1 MEEETSV
8 AESISSSVMK
18 VRQALDSHGRLN
30 LWEIQ
35 AILGESREY
44 SLGIL
49 SRLSC
54 QPDIDLGREDERI
67 LVSLSRKS

>member
-1 MEEETSV
+1 MREGASM
-8 AESISSSVMK
+8 AENVGSSVVR
-18 VRQALDSHGRLN
+18 VRQALDSLGRLN

-35 AILGESREY
+35 AILGTSREY

-54 QPDIDLGREDERI
+54 QPDIDLRWEDERI
-67 LVSLSRKS
+67 LLTLNRKR

>member
-1 MEEETSV
+1 M
-8 AESISSSVMK
+8 AENLGSSVVR
-18 VRQALDSHGRLN
+18 VRQALDSLGRLN

-35 AILGESREY
+35 AILGTSREY

-54 QPDIDLGREDERI
+54 QPDIDLKWEDERM
-67 LVSLSRKS
+67 LVALNPGR

>member
-1 MEEETSV
+1 M
-8 AESISSSVMK
+8 AESVGSSVVR
-18 VRQALDSHGRLN
+18 VRQALDSLGRLN

-35 AILGESREY
+35 AILGTSREY

-54 QPDIDLGREDERI
+54 QPDIDLRWEDERI
-67 LVSLSRKS
+67 LLTLNRKR

>member
-1 MEEETSV
+1 M
-8 AESISSSVMK
+8 AENVGSSVVR
-18 VRQALDSHGRLN
+18 VRQALDSLGRLN

-35 AILGESREY
+35 AILGTSREY

-54 QPDIDLGREDERI
+54 QPDIDLRWEDERI
-67 LVSLSRKS
+67 LLTLNRKR